1 MKNREMFRHKPER
14 FGAAGGGQ
22 MEFDEIEASKLGEKE
37 PSATRERNGLGET
50 SRWWERKE
58 TVDGDTVS
66 EVLTS
71 RLVGPVAVSAGSNH
85 SE

>member
-1 MKNREMFRHKPER
+1 MPQEVVEWS
-14 FGAAGGGQ
+14 
-22 MEFDEIEASKLGEKE
+22 FDEIEASKLGEKE

-50 SRWWERKE
+50 LRWWERKE
-58 TVDGDTVS
+58 TVDGVTVS

-71 RLVGPVAVSAGSNH
+71 RLVGLLQLVRAAIT